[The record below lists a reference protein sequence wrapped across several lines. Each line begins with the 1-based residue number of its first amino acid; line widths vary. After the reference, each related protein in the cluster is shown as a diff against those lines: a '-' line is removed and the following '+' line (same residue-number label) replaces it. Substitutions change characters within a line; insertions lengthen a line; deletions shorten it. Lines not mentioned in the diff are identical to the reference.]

1 MNSDDTTGNVTR
13 LSEHRRSQGTAIP
26 GEPAAYLS
34 AFQQWS
40 DDIADLLDENMHG
53 DNGELSE
60 REIDKLLVKAIHET
74 TGHQYVTTGLIPV
87 ERVAG
92 LIMGVWKRKDYEASV
107 NLCHDGALFGAP
119 IECDNPD
126 CSCHRLVEEERI
138 QLAASGGDPTGE

>member
-1 MNSDDTTGNVTR
+1 MNSDDNVIR
-13 LSEHRRSQGTAIP
+13 LSERVRIQGTAIP

-60 REIDKLLVKAIHET
+60 REIDELLVKAIHET

-87 ERVAG
+87 KRVAG

-126 CSCHRLVEEERI
+126 CSCHRLVEEE
-138 QLAASGGDPTGE
+138 ASRLTDSGEQAT